1 MPIYALGDRVPE
13 IHPDAYIHPDA
24 TVIGSAIVGPQS
36 SVWAQAVIRA
46 DDNVI
51 SIGRGSSVQDGA
63 VLHCTEV
70 HQTVIGDY
78 VTIGH
83 LAHLEGCRI
92 LDRSL
97 IGSGSVVL
105 HDAVI
110 GPEALVGAA
119 ALVPAKVVVPA
130 LAMALGVPARI
141 RPDALEAGAND
152 RNAESYIRR
161 TRYYSSELRRIGRP
175 SR

>member
-1 MPIYALGDRVPE
+1 MAVYALGDRVPQ

-24 TVIGSAIVGPQS
+24 TLIGSVVVGEGS

-46 DDNVI
+46 DDNLI
-51 SIGRGSSVQDGA
+51 SIGRGTSVQDGA

-70 HQTVIGDY
+70 HETFVGDY

-83 LAHLEGCRI
+83 LAHLEGCRV

-97 IGSGSVVL
+97 VGSGSVVL

-119 ALVPAKVVVPA
+119 ALVLAKMVVPS
-130 LAMALGVPARI
+130 LAMALGVPARV
-141 RPDALEAGAND
+141 RENALKPGAND
-152 RNAESYIRR
+152 LNSESYVRR
-161 TRYYSSELRRIGRP
+161 ARHYLEHLRRVD
-175 SR
+175 

>member
-13 IHPDAYIHPDA
+13 IHPDAYVHPDA
-24 TVIGSAIVGPQS
+24 TLIGSVVIGPQS
-36 SVWAQAVIRA
+36 SVWPNAVIRA

-51 SIGRGSSVQDGA
+51 SIGRGSSIQDGA

-70 HQTVIGDY
+70 HQTIVGDY

-83 LAHLEGCRI
+83 LAHLEGCRV

-97 IGSGSVVL
+97 IGTGSVVL

-119 ALVPAKVVVPA
+119 ALVPGKMVVPE

-141 RPDALEAGAND
+141 RENALQPGAND
-152 RNAESYIRR
+152 VNAQSYIRR
-161 TRYYSSELRRIGRP
+161 AELYAAQLRRIG
-175 SR
+175 

>member
-1 MPIYALGDRVPE
+1 MAVYALGDRVPE

-24 TVIGSAIVGPQS
+24 TLIGSVVIGAGS

-46 DDNVI
+46 DDNFI
-51 SIGRGSSVQDGA
+51 RIGRGSSIQDGA

-70 HQTVIGDY
+70 HETTVGDY

-83 LAHLEGCRI
+83 LAHLEGCHV

-97 IGSGSVVL
+97 IGTGSIVL

-119 ALVPAKVVVPA
+119 ALVPAAMVVPT

-141 RPDALEAGAND
+141 RENALQKGAND
-152 RNAESYIRR
+152 LNFESYMRR
-161 TRYYSSELRRIGRP
+161 AKHYPEQLRRID
-175 SR
+175 